1 MVIQKVT
8 KVQMAPKGTD
18 GTKGTDGAN
27 GISIT
32 DKRRNNDSNVVEE
45 QTLLDN
51 STAPASAPIGSGS
64 ENPFGF
70 PM

>member
-8 KVQMAPKGTD
+8 KVQD
-18 GTKGTDGAN
+18 GTKGTDGTN

-32 DKRRNNDSNVVEE
+32 DKRGNNDSNVVEE
-45 QTLLDN
+45 QSLLDN
-51 STAPASAPIGSGS
+51 SSASASASAPIGSGS